1 MGFKD
6 LSERHDVKVREVYL
20 WGVTSFSSKLL
31 GSSGLMLAVKLL
43 GAAAAYALAWWVSRH
58 EGPSAYGRF
67 ELALTV
73 LTIAALAARLGLDGV
88 LVKWM
93 SASNVKGDQG
103 VQRRLVGRVMA
114 VTGLLAAPMLAAVM
128 WWASPGLTSWLGD
141 ETLDQ
146 MWPWVVAGVPVLT
159 VWGVSSEALRGLSRM
174 KSYALLQPGVV
185 AAGAVVCMVGLGW
198 SIVPSYAWSLV
209 VSALLGLVLLI
220 QALPKNKESVSA
232 LSSEWGW
239 EAMLRTGWP
248 MLLSSAMFLVMSWT
262 DTLLLGHF
270 LKEDQVGIYRVAF
283 RLAAVVTLVQAAV
296 NSYAAPLFAE
306 RHASGDRTGLK
317 SALRQTTLL
326 NVAFSLPAFAALVAV
341 PEWWLGWFGE
351 AFVVGAHCLV
361 WLALGQVVNALCGP
375 VMYLL
380 NMTGH
385 ERPAQ
390 RIVWIAA
397 MGNLA
402 LNLWAIPRFGIE
414 GAAVATAFSMALWN
428 VAAAVAVKRLL
439 GLSVWEA
446 IRGGQNTPNT

>member
-1 MGFKD
+1 
-6 LSERHDVKVREVYL
+6 
-20 WGVTSFSSKLL
+20 
-31 GSSGLMLAVKLL
+31 MLAVKLL
-43 GAAAAYALAWWVSRH
+43 GAASAYALAWWVSRH
-58 EGPSAYGRF
+58 EGPAAYGRF

-93 SASNVKGDQG
+93 ASSKVKGEEG

-114 VTGLLAAPMLAAVM
+114 VTGLLAAPLLAAVI

-146 MWPWVVAGVPVLT
+146 TWSWVAAGVPVLT
-159 VWGVSSEALRGLSRM
+159 MWGVSAEALRGLSRM
-174 KSYALLQPGVV
+174 KSHALLQPGIVS
-185 AAGAVVCMVGLGW
+185 AGAVACMVGLGW
-198 SIVPSYAWSLV
+198 NILPSYATSLV
-209 VSALLGLVLLI
+209 ASAMLGALLLVT
-220 QALPKNKESVSA
+220 ALPKRTKVPAA

-239 EAMLRTGWP
+239 RPMLQTGWP
-248 MLLSSAMFLVMSWT
+248 MLLGSAMFLVMSWT

-270 LKEDQVGIYRVAF
+270 LEEDQVGIYRVAF
-283 RLAAVVTLVQAAV
+283 RMAAVVTLVQAAV

-306 RHASGDRTGLK
+306 RHASGDRAGLK
-317 SALRQTTLL
+317 MALRQTTLL
-326 NVAFSLPAFAALVAV
+326 NVAFSLPAFVALVVMPA
-341 PEWWLGWFGE
+341 WWMGWFGD
-351 AFVVGAHCLV
+351 AFAAGATCLV
-361 WLALGQVVNALCGP
+361 WLAVGQVVNALCGP

-385 ERPAQ
+385 ERQAQ

-397 MGNLA
+397 LGNLA
-402 LNLWAIPRFGIE
+402 LNVWAIPRFGIE

-439 GLSVWEA
+439 GLSVWDA
-446 IRGGQNTPNT
+446 IQGGPNTPSP